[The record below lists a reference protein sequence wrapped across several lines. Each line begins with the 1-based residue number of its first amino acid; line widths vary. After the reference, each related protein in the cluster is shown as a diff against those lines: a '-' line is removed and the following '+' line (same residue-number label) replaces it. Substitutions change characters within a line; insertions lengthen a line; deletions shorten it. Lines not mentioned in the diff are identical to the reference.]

1 MMAQNKKNNSI
12 TIANVIAI
20 IGLVALLVFN
30 YLGYA
35 YRSGGETGWD
45 IVFSLLITA
54 FCAFLLWFMIKAKG
68 AANNLE
74 KWKIIEYVTLTIYI
88 VVAIPLSSFGIMH
101 FFAVNDKKEEVKALM
116 QNDLQKIDK
125 MFTDYKSFM
134 SVAISAT
141 GTGLKEATA
150 AGQVCDEKL
159 NKFMEENRVSHTTES
174 AANFERLQKTKL
186 VGAGFETFYQ
196 QYIDEKTGI
205 ESAVNGW
212 NIILVPRQAKLMEEI
227 AASAQDELTKLSE
240 DARLPVIKKDNGR
253 HTITEFQKQMFNIEG
268 GIESFG
274 FKKALKKSGFSIT
287 AIVVILLIHIFILFN
302 YIVAHRAL
310 TLGIN
315 KKTEEDGGKAL

>member
-1 MMAQNKKNNSI
+1 MSQNKNNSSI
-12 TIANVIAI
+12 TIANIIAI

-30 YLGYA
+30 YLGYS
-35 YRSGGETGWD
+35 YKSGGETGWD
-45 IVFSLLITA
+45 IVFSFLITA
-54 FCAFLLWFMIKAKG
+54 ICAFLLWFMIKAKS

-74 KWKIIEYVTLTIYI
+74 KWKIIEYVTLAIYI
-88 VVAIPLSSFGIMH
+88 VIAIPLSSFGIMH
-101 FFAVNDKKEEVKALM
+101 FFAVNDKKEEIKVLM
-116 QNDLQKIDK
+116 QNDMQKIDK

-159 NKFMEENRVSHTTES
+159 NTFMEENRVSHTTES
-174 AANFERLQKTKL
+174 AANFEQLQKTKL

-196 QYIDEKTGI
+196 QYIDAKTGI
-205 ESAVNGW
+205 EGTVNGW
-212 NIILVPRQAKLMEEI
+212 NIILVPRQAKLMEEM
-227 AASAQDELTKLSE
+227 AVSAEEELKKLSE
-240 DARLPVIKKDNGR
+240 EARLPIIKKDNGR
-253 HTITEFQKQMFNIEG
+253 HTITEFQKQLFHIEG

-287 AIVVILLIHIFILFN
+287 AIVVILLIHILILFN

-310 TLGIN
+310 TLGIS